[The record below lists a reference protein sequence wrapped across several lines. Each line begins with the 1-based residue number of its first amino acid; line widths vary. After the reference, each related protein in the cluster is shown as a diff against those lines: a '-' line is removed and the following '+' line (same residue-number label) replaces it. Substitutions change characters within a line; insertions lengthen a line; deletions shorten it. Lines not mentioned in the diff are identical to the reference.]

1 MSKAE
6 LLKRAMAPKSD
17 QLNADD
23 LIASPITIVVTGV
36 DVSASGEQKVSVH
49 YQNENGRPY
58 KPCKSMMRIM
68 SFAWGEDPEQ
78 WVGQSAT
85 LYNDI
90 SVAFGGEKVGGIRIS
105 HMSGIEKPIELALQK
120 SKGKKQQYKVL
131 PMNQNRPQSQPR
143 QQVQQP
149 EPTQPPAQTNQPTQA
164 EIDRYVQSQKPVLED
179 AAKISMEE
187 FIRVWGDTKY
197 KPMLTAFKDELKA
210 KYFPPAPPVEQTAQ
224 SYPGRDPNELLA
236 ELNSDRGVEG
246 F

>member
-36 DVSASGEQKVSVH
+36 DVSASGDQKVSVH

-85 LYNDI
+85 LYNDPT
-90 SVAFGGEKVGGIRIS
+90 VVFGGEKTGGIRIS
-105 HMSGIEKPIELALQK
+105 HMTGIDKTVELALQK
-120 SKGKKQQYKVL
+120 SKGKKQTYKVF
-131 PMNQNRPQSQPR
+131 PMQQNRVQSQPR
-143 QQVQQP
+143 QQAQQP
-149 EPTQPPAQTNQPTQA
+149 EPAQPPAATNQPTQA
-164 EIDRYVQSQKPVLED
+164 EIDRYVESQKTALED

-197 KPMLTAFKDELKA
+197 KPLLTACKDELKA
-210 KYFPPAPPVEQTAQ
+210 KYFPPAQPVEQPAQ
-224 SYPGRDPNELLA
+224 TYAGRNPDELLA